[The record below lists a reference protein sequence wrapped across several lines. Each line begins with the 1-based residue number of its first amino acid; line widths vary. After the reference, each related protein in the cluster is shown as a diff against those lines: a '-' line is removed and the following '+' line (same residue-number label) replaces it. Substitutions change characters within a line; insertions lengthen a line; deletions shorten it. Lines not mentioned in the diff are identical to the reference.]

1 LKTEA
6 RWFISAV
13 MGFVKPTEP
22 PAGTL
27 IHVSDLHIC
36 RPDTAPWSAFRN
48 KRLLSAL
55 SWKVR
60 RSREHRPE
68 VFDRLAEAAARTA
81 ADQVAVT
88 GDLTQLGLPA
98 EFDRALQHLRRLG
111 SPEQV
116 FTVPGNHDALVA
128 DVAAGAPAALSDHL
142 APEPPRG
149 PMEFPTL
156 RIRGRIA
163 LIGLSSAHPTP
174 PFSAAG
180 SIGAGQLERLTVLLQ
195 SLGDRAM
202 YRVVLVH
209 HPPVLDG
216 VAPRKRL
223 LDAAALQA
231 VIARH
236 GAELVLHGHTHR
248 RTRGRMAGPRG
259 PVPVCGISSATATR
273 GDPVHRAAFGVFRIH
288 STGPGWRTTLQ
299 EHAYDH
305 DRAEFLAEAEE
316 PI

>member
-1 LKTEA
+1 
-6 RWFISAV
+6 
-13 MGFVKPTEP
+13 MGFVKLTEP

-60 RSREHRPE
+60 RSREHRTE

-111 SPEQV
+111 PPERV

-128 DVAAGAPAALSDHL
+128 DFAAGAPAALSECF

-149 PMEFPTL
+149 PGPLEFPTL

-180 SIGAGQLERLTVLLQ
+180 SIGGDQLERLACLLQ
-195 SLGDRAM
+195 SLGARAM
-202 YRVVLVH
+202 YRAVLVH
-209 HPPVLDG
+209 HPPVFDG

-231 VIARH
+231 VIASR

-248 RTRGRMAGPRG
+248 RTRGRIAGPRG
-259 PVPVCGISSATATR
+259 TVPVCGISSATATR
-273 GDPVHRAAFGVFRIH
+273 GDPLHRAAFGVFRIY
-288 STGPGWRTTLQ
+288 STGSGWCTSLQ
-299 EHAYDH
+299 AHTYDP

-316 PI
+316 TI

>member
-1 LKTEA
+1 
-6 RWFISAV
+6 
-13 MGFVKPTEP
+13 MDFVKPPEP

-27 IHVSDLHIC
+27 IHVSDLHLC

-55 SWKVR
+55 SWKLR

-68 VFDRLAEAAARTA
+68 VFDRLAEAAGRTA
-81 ADQVAVT
+81 ADLVAVT

-98 EFDRALQHLRRLG
+98 EFDRALEQLRRLG
-111 SPEQV
+111 PPDKV
-116 FTVPGNHDALVA
+116 FVIPGNHDALVT
-128 DVAAGAPAALSDHL
+128 DVAAGLPAALSDYL
-142 APEPPRG
+142 APEPPHG
-149 PMEFPTL
+149 PGPLEFPTL
-156 RIRGRIA
+156 RTRGRIA

-180 SIGAGQLERLTVLLQ
+180 SIGAGQLERLAGLLQ
-195 SLGDRAM
+195 SLGNRAM
-202 YRVVLVH
+202 YRALLVH

-236 GAELVLHGHTHR
+236 GVELVLHGHTHR
-248 RTRGRMAGPRG
+248 RTRGQIAGPRG

-273 GDPVHRAAFGVFRIH
+273 GDRLHRAAFSVFRIH
-288 STGPGWRTTLQ
+288 STGPGWRTSLQ
-299 EHAYDH
+299 AHAYDPG
-305 DRAEFLAEAEE
+305 RAEFLVEAEE
-316 PI
+316 AV